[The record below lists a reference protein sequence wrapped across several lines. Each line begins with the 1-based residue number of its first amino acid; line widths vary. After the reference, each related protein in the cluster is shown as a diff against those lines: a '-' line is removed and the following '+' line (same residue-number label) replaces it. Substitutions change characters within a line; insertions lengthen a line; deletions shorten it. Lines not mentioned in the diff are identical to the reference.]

1 MIAAALQ
8 YAARRILLGGSSSN
22 RRMRNKVSN
31 DTPKRYETTHN
42 IKREV
47 LDDPRLQFQEDI
59 RVDLARHFDNLK
71 RREHNKLWR
80 KRYSIARKE
89 YDKEILKKREAQKD
103 KLDKLID
110 KIPSIPFLTS
120 KTKRTLIQYKKDF
133 DIITGKRKICEQREM
148 TRAEIMRMTGG
159 KGLSIKFANKGLL
172 RSIICKKK
180 RK

>member
-1 MIAAALQ
+1 
-8 YAARRILLGGSSSN
+8 
-22 RRMRNKVSN
+22 MRNKVSN
-31 DTPKRYETTHN
+31 DTPKKYELTHN

-47 LDDPRLQFQEDI
+47 FDDPRLQFQEDI

-71 RREHNKLWR
+71 RRRYNKLWR
-80 KRYSIARKE
+80 KKIAQKE

-103 KLDKLID
+103 KIDKLID
-110 KIPSIPFLTS
+110 KIPSVPFLTS

-133 DIITGKRKICEQREM
+133 DIITGKRKICEQREL

-172 RSIICKKK
+172 RNIICKK
-180 RK
+180 RR

>member
-31 DTPKRYETTHN
+31 DTPKKYELNHN

-47 LDDPRLQFQEDI
+47 FDDPRLQHQEDI
-59 RVDLARHFDNLK
+59 RVELARHFDNLK
-71 RREHNKLWR
+71 RRRYNKLWR
-80 KRYSIARKE
+80 KKIAIAQKE

-103 KLDKLID
+103 KIDKLID
-110 KIPSIPFLTS
+110 KIPSVPFLTS

-133 DIITGKRKICEQREM
+133 DIITGKRKICEQREL

-172 RSIICKKK
+172 RNIICKK
-180 RK
+180 RR